1 VRALEL
7 DNDRKQRLIEKKCPK
22 VLRGRMA
29 EFAAMKGTKTYETF
43 RTGYS
48 RYLSFVLQKQTVS
61 VPRAV
66 ATGPQ
71 RSLYDPVATARGTDT
86 ELQAEA

>member
-1 VRALEL
+1 
-7 DNDRKQRLIEKKCPK
+7 
-22 VLRGRMA
+22 
-29 EFAAMKGTKTYETF
+29 
-43 RTGYS
+43 
-48 RYLSFVLQKQTVS
+48 VS

-86 ELQAEA
+86 LRIFQE